1 MVQLISNFTCFLLI
15 SAKNFNLDLLLLTL
29 DMADTTGLGA
39 FLWES
44 QPSGVGSGT
53 EKIVFYYVSILMML
67 LPLKFFRKEN
77 SVAEEKENSSIGEV
91 FLHQWN
97 TVNFVGLI
105 VRSYLMGNYSS
116 KIVSS
121 LLLAKNIIH
130 CFLAVSKCLHF
141 FSNTVTSRLFTHIV
155 STEKI
160 RKDVRDRKYKR
171 GINYTYY
178 ISCF

>member
-1 MVQLISNFTCFLLI
+1 MVQFISNFTCFLLI
-15 SAKNFNLDLLLLTL
+15 SAENFNLDILLLAL
-29 DMADTTGLGA
+29 DLADTTDLGA

-97 TVNFVGLI
+97 TVNFVGL
-105 VRSYLMGNYSS
+105 
-116 KIVSS
+116 
-121 LLLAKNIIH
+121 LLDGKL
-130 CFLAVSKCLHF
+130 
-141 FSNTVTSRLFTHIV
+141 
-155 STEKI
+155 
-160 RKDVRDRKYKR
+160 
-171 GINYTYY
+171 INYN
-178 ISCF
+178 CFFTNFG